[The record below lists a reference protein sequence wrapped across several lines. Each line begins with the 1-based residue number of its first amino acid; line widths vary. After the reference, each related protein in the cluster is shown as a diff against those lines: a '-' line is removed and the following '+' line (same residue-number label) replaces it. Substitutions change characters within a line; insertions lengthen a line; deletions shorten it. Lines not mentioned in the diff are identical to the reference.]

1 MATKKPLF
9 RDFPSDALMEALESA
24 ADVAMTVSGKGRV
37 LAVVAN
43 GPDMSEEF
51 AEAVRGRDLVDTVTD
66 EGRSKVESLL
76 KTSDALT
83 AGSATQDLF
92 HRLED
97 GSEIPIRYR
106 RVAVHADGRVALLGR
121 DQRAFAALQQQVLDA
136 QMALEQDYWRL
147 RYVETRY
154 RLLFKMAGEPL
165 LIVDEVTRRVI
176 EANELADGLLAEEGK
191 SVVGKPFPI
200 GCDNAGIRSLQDML
214 SEAAAVGRAEVAAVR
229 AADGERV
236 FSASATLLRQG
247 NDASYLVRLH
257 REDLV
262 EGQPV
267 REGSLGLANVIEYA
281 PDAIVLTDTDGAI
294 KRCNRTFL
302 EMAQL
307 ASPEQI
313 VARSIDRWLGR
324 SGVDLSV
331 LLSNLRQHQ
340 SVRLFATK
348 LRSEHGDAIDVE
360 ISVGSYND
368 AEGEGFAFFI
378 RDVSRRLAS
387 DPTVA
392 SRLPRSVDQIT
403 QQVGRV
409 PLKDLVRRSTD
420 LVEKLCIETAL
431 ELTGDN
437 RASAAE
443 LLGVSRQGLYA
454 KLNRYNLAEKVTED

>member
-1 MATKKPLF
+1 LATKKPLF
-9 RDFPSDALMEALESA
+9 QDFAPGALMEALQSA
-24 ADVAMTVSGKGRV
+24 ADVAMTVSGEGQV
-37 LAVVAN
+37 IDVVGN
-43 GPDMSEEF
+43 GPDVPDELVESL
-51 AEAVRGRDLVDTVTD
+51 RGHRLADTVTD
-66 EGRSKVESLL
+66 EGRSKVEALL
-76 KTSDALT
+76 GVAAAASSTD
-83 AGSATQDLF
+83 ATQDLF
-92 HRLED
+92 HRLDD

-106 RVAVHADGRVALLGR
+106 RVAVHPDGRVALLGR

-176 EANELADGLLAEEGK
+176 EANELADALLADEGK
-191 SVVGKPFPI
+191 SLVGKPFPI

-247 NDASYLVRLH
+247 NDASFLVRLH
-257 REDLV
+257 REDLA
-262 EGQPV
+262 EGQAV
-267 REGSLGLANVIEYA
+267 RAGSLGLANVIEYA

-307 ASPEQI
+307 ASAEQI

-331 LLSNLRQHQ
+331 LLNNLRQHQ

-348 LRSEHGDAIDVE
+348 LRSEYGDAIDVE
-360 ISVGSYND
+360 ISVGSYHD
-368 AEGEGFAFFI
+368 ADGEGFAFFI
-378 RDVSRRLAS
+378 RDVSRRLTA
-387 DPTVA
+387 DPSVA
-392 SRLPRSVDQIT
+392 ARLPRSVDQIT

-409 PLKDLVRRSTD
+409 PLKELVRRSTD

>member
-1 MATKKPLF
+1 MATQKPLF
-9 RDFPSDALMEALESA
+9 RDFAPQALMEALQSA
-24 ADVAMTVSGKGRV
+24 ADIAMTVSGKGRIV
-37 LAVVAN
+37 AVATN
-43 GPDMSEEF
+43 GPDMPAGF
-51 AEAVRGRDLVDTVTD
+51 AEALRGRDLAETVTD
-66 EGRSKVESLL
+66 EGRAKVEAL
-76 KTSDALT
+76 LT
-83 AGSATQDLF
+83 AAGRSPAQATQDLF

-97 GSEIPIRYR
+97 GSEMPVRYR
-106 RVAVHADGRVALLGR
+106 AVATHDDGRIALLGR

-176 EANELADGLLAEEGK
+176 EANDLADELLAEPGK
-191 SVVGKPFPI
+191 SVVGKPFPT
-200 GCDNAGIRSLQDML
+200 GCDNAGIRGLQDML
-214 SEAAAVGRAEVAAVR
+214 SEAAAVGRAEVGAIRTV
-229 AADGERV
+229 DGDRV

-257 REDLV
+257 RHDAPG
-262 EGQPV
+262 GQAAH
-267 REGSLGLANVIEYA
+267 GGALGLANVIEYA

-294 KRCNRTFL
+294 RRCNRTFL
-302 EMAQL
+302 QMAQL
-307 ASPEQI
+307 ASAEQV

-331 LLSNLRQHQ
+331 LLNNLRQHQ

-348 LRSEHGDAIDVE
+348 LRSEHGDAVDVE
-360 ISVGSYND
+360 ISVGTYHDSD
-368 AEGEGFAFFI
+368 GDGFAFFI
-378 RDVSRRLAS
+378 RDVSRRLTA
-387 DPTVA
+387 DPSFA
-392 SRLPRSVDQIT
+392 ARLPRSVDQIT

-409 PLKDLVRRSTD
+409 PLKELVRRSTD

-454 KLNRYNLAEKVTED
+454 KLNRYNLAEKVSED